1 MPNLLI
7 LLAFSFIVGYCF
19 LWNDEFKELSKQIY
33 SSAGFYQNFR
43 LLEDVDY
50 FAPVAERQPLLHL
63 WSLAIEEQFYIVF
76 PLLCGLIWRFTRSV
90 KAIGVLVVAVT
101 VGSFA
106 FCMGGSDQR
115 FNFYFP
121 LTRFWELGA
130 GIALSYL
137 ENFKLWNPR
146 YWALPSRNWLSVVAL
161 AMLLWAFI
169 GFDHNTVFPGI
180 ASLIPVLGAVLL
192 IASHEDAWVN
202 RWLTS
207 RVMVFVGLISYSLY
221 LWHWPFLAFQR
232 IIFPMAGEFGAT
244 FALGIAVVAST
255 LIYRWVEGPCRR
267 MGRRAVM
274 ILLCGLVLAVVG
286 GQIGKR
292 MAENHESARY
302 LGTTMTKLQEWE
314 AQKSL
319 QDAGPWLEKGDV
331 RVHGFSVNTEKES
344 SVDVLLV
351 GDSHAEQNLFRFRD
365 LASKNNISFL
375 SITRAGTFVG
385 NEMVNEKSD
394 VARQIMLEVRN
405 LLMRDPPR
413 CIVVAQIWGWYLKN
427 SEDSVKDVERVM
439 SSGGFDR
446 TLDDWRHLVVSN
458 PNTKFVFILDVP
470 WDSGS
475 YDIRNRIDRWGNDDE
490 AFHKKIMQLQNVDF
504 PEEMDW
510 DEGNQRV
517 IAKLG
522 DVATIIDPTPWV
534 CPKKKCNLFNYRDD
548 DHLLQIYVEKHGVWL
563 DQIFEGLEKN
573 PSL

>member
-19 LWNDEFKELSKQIY
+19 LWDDEFKELSKQIY

-43 LLEDVDY
+43 LLEDIDY
-50 FAPVAERQPLLHL
+50 FAPAAESQPLLHL

-106 FCMGGSDQR
+106 FCMGVSDQR

-180 ASLIPVLGAVLL
+180 ASLIPVLGAVFL

-232 IIFPMAGEFGAT
+232 IIFPMAGGVGAT
-244 FALGIAVVAST
+244 FALGIAVVVST

-292 MAENHESARY
+292 MAENHVVDRY
-302 LGTTMTKLQEWE
+302 FGTTMKELQEWNS
-314 AQKSL
+314 QTSW
-319 QDAGPWLEKGDV
+319 DAGSNLKIGNVEIKGV
-331 RVHGFSVNTEKES
+331 SVNTIKGS
-344 SVDVLLV
+344 SLDVLLV

-365 LASKNNISFL
+365 LAQKKGASFSSL
-375 SITRAGTFVG
+375 THGGTFVG
-385 NEMVNEKSD
+385 YAMLNGNADEASK
-394 VARQIMLEVRN
+394 IMKKVEDI
-405 LLMRDPPR
+405 LLKEPPR
-413 CIVVAQIWGWYLKN
+413 RIVVAQIWGHYLRESSKDASN
-427 SEDSVKDVERVM
+427 TERSVTF
-439 SSGGFDR
+439 GGFEQ
-446 TLDDWRHLVVSN
+446 TLKHWRRLATDH
-458 PNTKFVFILDVP
+458 PNTEFVFISDVP

-475 YDIRNRIDRWGNDDE
+475 YDLRKRAARLGWGDDGG
-490 AFHKKIMQLQNVDF
+490 LQKSAADLRNVDF
-504 PEEMDW
+504 PKETAW
-510 DEGNQRV
+510 LEGNEYVNQM
-517 IAKLG
+517 LG
-522 DVATIIDPTPWV
+522 DVATIIEPTPWV
-534 CPKKKCNLFNYRDD
+534 CPEKRCNLFNYKDD
-548 DHLLQIYVEKHGVWL
+548 DHLMQTYVRDHGVWL
-563 DQIFEGLEKN
+563 DPIFEGLEQK